1 MATTNLGRVAI
12 IPKGNYDSTV
22 NYKPLDLVRYENGT
36 YLVLAAVSGE
46 PPSAI
51 NEKYM
56 LIAQDGA
63 KGDPGE
69 APTFVVESTTTLPA
83 GSNAHVVILDV
94 GTGEVKLSF
103 GIPKGADGN
112 AIYYGIC
119 STAATTVAKTVTLK
133 GFTLQSGAAVAVK
146 FTYSNTAASPTLNI
160 NSTGASPIYSCFTNS
175 AIVSGNIAAGM
186 TAFFI
191 YNGTQWM
198 LMNPVQT
205 VKT

>member
-12 IPKGNYDSTV
+12 IPKGDYDSSAK
-22 NYKPLDLVRYENGT
+22 YDPLDLVRYQGST

-46 PPSAI
+46 PPSAT

-63 KGDPGE
+63 KGDPGK
-69 APTFVVESTTTLPA
+69 APTFKVGSTTTLPA
-83 GSNAHVVILDV
+83 GSEAHVVILDI
-94 GTGEVKLSF
+94 GTGEIQMSF
-103 GIPKGADGN
+103 GIPKGTDGN

-119 STAATTVAKTVTLK
+119 STAAATIAKTVAIK
-133 GFTLQSGAAVAVK
+133 GFTLQSGAAIAVK
-146 FTYSNTAASPTLNI
+146 FTYSNTATNPTLNV
-160 NSTGASPIYSCFTNS
+160 NSTGASPIYSCYTNS
-175 AIVSGNIAAGM
+175 AITSGNIAAGM

-191 YNGTQWM
+191 YNGTQWV
-198 LMNPVQT
+198 LINPIQT